1 MTRQKAFMT
10 AAARRR
16 ANPIEWII
24 DEETVRLRSSV
35 DLSEIADLLEA
46 LQTPAKKGESEI
58 RAASE
63 KRKILLDVV
72 RTFVLTE
79 SVEAFDRVAPDLDFL
94 ILSDMVQELIAE
106 YTGQGNP
113 TQASSSS
120 TGSSETGSSSTAGA
134 SPEE

>member
-46 LQTPAKKGESEI
+46 LQAPTKKGDSEI

-72 RTFVLTE
+72 RTFVLEE
-79 SVEAFDRVAPDLDFL
+79 SLEGFDRVGPDLDFL
-94 ILSDMVQELIAE
+94 ILSEMVQELIAE